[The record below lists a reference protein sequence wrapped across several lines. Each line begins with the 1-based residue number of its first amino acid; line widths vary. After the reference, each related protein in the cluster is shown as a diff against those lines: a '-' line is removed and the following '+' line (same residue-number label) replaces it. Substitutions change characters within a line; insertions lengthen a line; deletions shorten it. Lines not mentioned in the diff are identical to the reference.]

1 MAIAFIRE
9 FEPGADRTTT
19 NYDAVSRRL
28 ALHEDPADGLILHAA
43 GFSGGTFRM
52 IEIWESAEQKERFDR
67 ERLIPAVRDVV
78 GDAASAPSNERY
90 ELHRLITPAAVAT
103 R

>member
-1 MAIAFIRE
+1 MAIAHISE

-28 ALHEDPADGLILHAA
+28 ALDEDPADGLILHAA

-52 IEIWESAEQKERFDR
+52 VEIWESAEHLERFQR
-67 ERLIPAVRDVV
+67 ERLLPAVRELV
-78 GDAASAPSNERY
+78 GAAASAPTSESY
-90 ELHRLITPAAVAT
+90 ELHNLVAPGAVPA